1 MWEVSA
7 ICVFDSSRYGSK
19 LNHRLY
25 VVLAFL
31 VVMLVV
37 SPVVPSFSLT
47 THPNTTP
54 ATRCEVGPAPSL
66 TSAGTYTDYP
76 ISISYQNYTFVSYE
90 TRTFATPSIP
100 AGSAA
105 ISVGAYNGVLSIQV
119 TQSGTQILSTT
130 ITGGS
135 FYEDENYV
143 VVHGATSYCYVNF
156 NSNGQGL
163 NISVSAVSGEPLVA
177 YNVYNNYISAD
188 TAVLITYPRQFYAN
202 IVPNSTPVNT
212 GLSFLVV
219 APTYSEPTPLAIWVG
234 EGSGDP
240 TTGQQ
245 WWAQVGFV
253 TWTGNFDASYA
264 FMEMFSNIPSVEHCN
279 TCDTSGPII
288 SNYKLIPGDTYNFTM
303 ALVSGT
309 TWEFSINGTAMQGKN
324 FKGFYDTTTSDSNDG
339 MGVSVGGEVLGL
351 ETLSSWGGNVRITN
365 PIIIPVM
372 SSFRVN
378 GRWSEPNSF
387 AFSNVGENWGAGQVT
402 SSPGIDLWGI
412 AAHSQKASVPCG
424 ALLFNQ
430 SLPTIMQTSQS
441 TSEPLYSCLS
451 SVTAVTLNPSAGSV
465 GSPIVFA
472 VAVAPA
478 ESGTAPSGRVAW
490 SVNGSGIGSCVLSS
504 SGSCTI
510 SYTPT
515 TPDQYVVSAVYLG
528 DSNYAGSSGAST
540 FTVVAVS

>member
-1 MWEVSA
+1 MNNE
-7 ICVFDSSRYGSK
+7 
-19 LNHRLY
+19 LY
-25 VVLAFL
+25 AVLAFL
-31 VVMLVV
+31 VVMLLV
-37 SPVVPSFSLT
+37 SLVVPSFSFA

-54 ATRCEVGPAPSL
+54 ATGCEVGPTPSL
-66 TSAGTYTDYP
+66 TSVGTYTAYP
-76 ISISYQNYTFVSYE
+76 TSISYQNYTFVSYE

-105 ISVGAYNGVLSIQV
+105 ISVGAYNGVLSIQIS
-119 TQSGTQILSTT
+119 QSGTQILSTT
-130 ITGGS
+130 ITGGN
-135 FYEDENYV
+135 FYENENYV

-177 YNVYNNYISAD
+177 YNVYNNYISAN
-188 TAVLITYPRQFYAN
+188 TAVLITYPRQFYAD
-202 IVPNSTPVNT
+202 IVPDTTPVNT

-245 WWAQVGFV
+245 WWAQVGLV
-253 TWTGNFDASYA
+253 TWTRNFDASYA
-264 FMEMFSNIPSVEHCN
+264 FMEMFSNIPSVEYCN
-279 TCDTSGPII
+279 TCDTSGPVI

-309 TWEFSINGTAMQGKN
+309 TWEFSVNGTAIQGKN
-324 FKGFYDTTTSDSNDG
+324 FNGFYDTTTSDSNDG

-365 PIIIPVM
+365 PISIPVM

-412 AAHSQKASVPCG
+412 AAHSQEASVPCG

-430 SLPTIMQTSQS
+430 SLPTIMQVPQS
-441 TSEPLYSCLS
+441 NSEPLYACLS
-451 SVTAVTLNPSAGSV
+451 SVTTVTQSPPAKSV
-465 GSPIVFA
+465 GSPTVFT

-478 ESGTAPSGRVAW
+478 GSSTAPSGRVAW
-490 SVNGSGIGSCVLSS
+490 SVNGSSIGSCVLRS

-515 TPDQYVVSAVYLG
+515 TPGQYEVSAIYLG
-528 DSNYAGSSGAST
+528 DSTYAGSSGASK
-540 FTVVAVS
+540 FTVAVLG